1 MGLAFVVTLFYALQ
15 RFERIFGTGRFEL
28 GYECIDLE
36 VDVIVFGCRSN
47 ICICCF
53 FVFSEVGFRRTHKCL
68 AASVSNAVL
77 AGVVGTAIFSIVKA
91 TKPILAQ
98 RLTIRPPLGHVHQI
112 LLAHLVDLFCN
123 QKQLRCRL
131 DRTGVQNPAHP
142 VVLTVQMT

>member
-53 FVFSEVGFRRTHKCL
+53 FVFSDISIEELMTNVNL
-68 AASVSNAVL
+68 VL
-77 AGVVGTAIFSIVKA
+77 IT
-91 TKPILAQ
+91 
-98 RLTIRPPLGHVHQI
+98 
-112 LLAHLVDLFCN
+112 
-123 QKQLRCRL
+123 
-131 DRTGVQNPAHP
+131 P
-142 VVLTVQMT
+142 VFKLI